1 MNTSYT
7 FSAGCASQHKL
18 NSPDAVKAGRDA
30 DHRRRHSTKAG
41 YQISI
46 LIIVTSFLFSCNNKK
61 TVTPAL
67 FEALDSKSTGI
78 DFVNKLTPTAQFNMF
93 KYMYF
98 YNGAGVGVGDFNNDG
113 LSDIFF
119 SANQGDNRIYLNQGG
134 MKFKDVTK
142 EAKIPQDGG
151 WSTGVSVVDINNDGL
166 LDIYVCRVG
175 KYESLKSKNQFLI
188 CKGKDVNGIPYY
200 EDEAMK
206 IGLDFS
212 GFGTQAAFFDYDLDG
227 DLDFFLMNHSLRFN
241 GTFNDRASYINTFDT
256 LAADYLY
263 RNESS
268 SGGGKRELRF
278 VDVSAMAGI
287 NRSIIGYGLGL
298 SVSDINLDGYPDLY
312 IGNDFHENDY
322 LYINQKNGTFRDI
335 LQSAMMHTS
344 QFSMGTD
351 VADITN
357 DGFPEIISMDM
368 MPEDPYILKRS
379 LGEDEYNLFHY
390 KIQHGYHPQ
399 FARNTLQLNRRNGM
413 FSDIGFYSNVFA
425 TDWSWAALWTDF
437 NNDGWKDLFVS
448 NGIPKRLNDM
458 DYVNYVSNDE
468 LQEKIRTNRVEEN
481 DMALVEKFPQIKLK
495 NKFYL
500 NKGDARFTD
509 ADSMIRNNHNT
520 YSNGAA
526 YADFDN
532 DGDLDMV
539 VNNVD
544 EPALIYQNL
553 TNDGGEKKSFLE
565 LRLQGDSSNINATGA
580 KAIVFSNNEIRTYE
594 KFPVRGFQG
603 SMEVPLHIGLDKTSV
618 DSFYVIWPDNSF
630 EKLQTVNDSILDISY
645 KTGLPQFN
653 YDLITKRI
661 VNPSGQ
667 ATDITAETGL
677 TWMHEENPFN
687 EFDREPLIPFMTSRE
702 GPALAVGDAN
712 GDGLD
717 DVFVGSSKFKKPAV
731 FIQAANGRFLRMN
744 QPALDADSTYEAVDA
759 VWADVNN
766 DSFNDLVVA
775 SGGNE
780 YYGNSDFLLPRVYL
794 NDNKGNLQQL
804 KNAFDRRIMLTA
816 SCIAPYD
823 FTGDGFIDL
832 FIGGRAVPWEYGTI
846 PKSYLLKNDGSG
858 KFIDVTD
865 QYNKELSTA
874 GFVKHAAWSDLDKDG
889 DSDLILSLEWDGIVA
904 FVNNKGSFEK
914 KYITP
919 QKGWWN
925 FTLPVDIDSDGD
937 LDLIAGNLG
946 LNNRLKA
953 SASHPVRLYYN
964 DYDDN
969 GKKEQVLTYYLGEK
983 EIPFATKDELVKQIP
998 ELKKKYLYA
1007 EDFAKA
1013 ALSEVFRK
1021 GKLDKAA
1028 MLIANYFSN
1037 VALINNGNWNFTAKE
1052 LPWEAQL
1059 TPYRDGAIIDLNNDE
1074 KPDILLAGNFYP
1086 NNIQMGKYDGDYGGV
1101 LINDGKGNFRFAML
1115 NDFTLKGE
1123 ARHVRRIRIAQKDA
1137 YIFARNNDSLKV
1149 IHFK

>member
-1 MNTSYT
+1 MN
-7 FSAGCASQHKL
+7 GASQHKL
-18 NSPDAVKAGRDA
+18 NS
-30 DHRRRHSTKAG
+30 STKAG
-41 YQISI
+41 YPISI
-46 LIIVTSFLFSCNNKK
+46 LVILTFFLFSCNDKK
-61 TVTPAL
+61 NITPAL
-67 FEALDSKSTGI
+67 FETLDSKSTGI
-78 DFVNKLTPTAQFNMF
+78 DFVNKLTPTAAFNMF

-119 SANQGDNRIYLNQGG
+119 SANQGDNKIYLNQGG

-175 KYESLKSKNQFLI
+175 NYESLKSKNQFLI
-188 CKGKDVNGIPYY
+188 CKGIDANGHPYY
-200 EDEAMK
+200 EDEAENL
-206 IGLDFS
+206 GLDFS

-241 GTFNDRASYINTFDT
+241 GTFNDRSSYKNTFDT

-263 RNESS
+263 KNESS
-268 SGGGKRELRF
+268 SGGGGKEVKF
-278 VDVSAMAGI
+278 VDVSAISGI

-322 LYINQKNGTFRDI
+322 LYINQKNGTFKDI
-335 LQSAMMHTS
+335 IESAMTHTS

-379 LGEDEYNLFHY
+379 LGEDEYNLFHF
-390 KIQHGYHPQ
+390 KIEHGYHPQ

-437 NNDGWKDLFVS
+437 DNDGWKDLFIS

-468 LQEKIRTNRVEEN
+468 LQEKIRTNRVDEK

-500 NKGDARFTD
+500 NKGDAKFID
-509 ADSMIRNNHNT
+509 ADSMIRDSHNT

-544 EPALIYQNL
+544 EPALIYKNL
-553 TNDGGEKKSFLE
+553 TNDGTVKKSFLE
-565 LRLQGDSSNINATGA
+565 LRLKGDSSNVNATGA
-580 KAIVFSNNEIRTYE
+580 KAIVFANNEIRTYE
-594 KFPVRGFQG
+594 KYPVRGFQG
-603 SMEVPLHIGLDKTSV
+603 SMEVPLHIGLDKTKV
-618 DSFYVIWPDNSF
+618 DSFFVIWPDNSY
-630 EKLQTVNDSILDISY
+630 EKLGLLNDSILTVSF

-653 YDLITKRI
+653 YDLINKKI
-661 VNPSGQ
+661 ANPSKEVN
-667 ATDITAETGL
+667 DITTETGL
-677 TWMHEENPFN
+677 TWMHEENSFN

-702 GPALAVGDAN
+702 GPAIAVGDAN

-717 DVFVGSSKFKKPAV
+717 DVFLGSSKFKNPAV
-731 FIQAANGRFLRMN
+731 FIQSANGKFLKMD
-744 QPALDADSTYEAVDA
+744 QPVLDADSTYEDIDA

-780 YYGNSDFLLPRVYL
+780 YYGNSEFLLPRVYL
-794 NDNKGNLQQL
+794 NDGKGNLQRL
-804 KNAFDRRIMLTA
+804 NDAFDRKIMLTA
-816 SCIAPYD
+816 SCVVPYD

-832 FIGGRAVPWEYGTI
+832 FIGGRTVPWEYGTI

-858 KFIDVTD
+858 KFTDVTE
-865 QYNKELSTA
+865 QYGKELSAA
-874 GFVKHAAWSDLDKDG
+874 GFVKHAAWSDMDKDG
-889 DSDLILSLEWDGIVA
+889 DNDLILSLEWDGIVA
-904 FVNNKGSFEK
+904 FVNNKNSFEK

-919 QKGWWN
+919 KKGWWN
-925 FTLPVDIDSDGD
+925 FTLPVDLDSDGD
-937 LDLIAGNLG
+937 LDLVAGNLG
-946 LNNRLKA
+946 LNNRLQA
-953 SASHPVRLYYN
+953 LETHPVRLYYN

-969 GKKEQVLTYYLGEK
+969 GKKEQVLTYYLGKK

-1007 EDFAKA
+1007 EDFARA
-1013 ALSEVFRK
+1013 SLTEIFRK
-1021 GKLDKAA
+1021 GKLEKAA
-1028 MLIANYFSN
+1028 VLTANYFSN
-1037 VALINNGNWNFTAKE
+1037 VVLINNGNWNFTLRA

-1059 TPYRDGAIIDLNNDE
+1059 TPYRDAAITDLNSDN

-1086 NNIQMGKYDGDYGGV
+1086 NNIQMGEYDGDHGTILV
-1101 LINDGKGNFRFAML
+1101 NDGKGNFSCAILNGFA
-1115 NDFTLKGE
+1115 LKGE
-1123 ARHVRRIRIAQKDA
+1123 ARHIRRIGIGNKDA
-1137 YIFARNNDSLKV
+1137 YLYARNNDSLIV
-1149 IHFK
+1149 ISLK